1 MCCFRHG
8 NFSSSDAWP
17 WLSQSWFCFFFFFL
31 TKRSHGC
38 ASQGDCLAGNLTL
51 VLQLLKHH
59 LNLSPQCPPNA
70 HCRIQ
75 GLLFIETG
83 TVSLCFPR
91 LPESFLA
98 NDKLFSCSFQCRNCH
113 LQLSKFLYLLE
124 IEFHLFWRMSSRL
137 LKEILGLPS

>member
-1 MCCFRHG
+1 M
-8 NFSSSDAWP
+8 A
-17 WLSQSWFCFFFFFL
+17 LAQSIMILFFFFFL

-38 ASQGDCLAGNLTL
+38 ASQRDCLAGNLTL

-98 NDKLFSCSFQCRNCH
+98 NDKLFSCSFQCRNCQ

-124 IEFHLFWRMSSRL
+124 IEFHLFLMNEFTFVEGNPGLAILIISAVLSS
-137 LKEILGLPS
+137 